1 MNRIKGAF
9 ASLALVSALVFALGG
24 TSYGQSNFTARL
36 TGAQEA
42 PFPGVATAA
51 VGSGSFVLIP
61 GGLQFYLTVEG
72 LSGPITAADFE
83 DAPPGML
90 GPTVRDILTEFGGTH
105 TAAGLWSTSDTQALT
120 STLVSELVEGNV
132 CVNIHTAA
140 NPAGEIR
147 GQVQLSSGVHFT
159 ANLQPTQV
167 NPPSGATGTGAG
179 TFTLTDQSLFYKIT
193 VTGLGTPITGASIR
207 TSAIG
212 VNGPITFPIGATFVG
227 TSAEGFINL
236 TPADR
241 MALLAGDMYVNIET
255 GPFPAGQIRGQL
267 DLAGGFGFTIKLDG
281 SQETPANPS
290 PGLGTASATLTSAG
304 LLLDL
309 SASGLT
315 GGITGAHLHDAPAGV
330 PGPIVRD
337 IMPDFISPTSALTL
351 WRSDDPMP
359 MTPALLKELLNNNIY
374 VNLHTAAFPGGEI
387 RGQLVLN
394 TPAPAP
400 MATYT
405 ANLTGPQEE
414 PPTGAPGLGTGTFQ
428 LTPGGLT
435 FRVTVDGLT
444 GPITAAHFHN
454 AAIGVSG
461 AVVRPMAAAELIGP
475 NTFAGVWTPADPSPF
490 TAALMT
496 ELFKGNIYFNVH
508 TGAFPGGEIRG
519 QLLPASGAEFE
530 ARLTSGQET
539 PPNGTTGLG
548 TGSFTLTPHGL
559 AFNITADGLS
569 GAITGAHFHSSPRGV
584 GGPVVRGF
592 TAAEFITPTTLAG
605 VWKPT
610 DASPLTP
617 ALVTELLKGNVYVN
631 LHTAAFPGGE
641 IRGQLTLSG
650 GIAEGARPVGS
661 QETPAVVTPGKA
673 TAAMTLT
680 DEGHVFRFSANDMTG
695 LPTAA
700 HFHDAPV
707 GVPGPVVRPIYA
719 TETLGSESADG
730 VWKTS
735 DADPLTTGLLGEMVI
750 ENLYLNL
757 HTALNPG
764 GEIRGQLGS
773 PQSTVGVGE
782 TPIRGSA
789 LRLSSAPNP
798 ATDGATISFFLPRRS
813 EVSLRVFDVTGAE
826 VARLVHGMRDGG
838 WHQVSFDTARLSNG
852 VYFFDLDAGGARANR
867 KLLVIR

>member
-1 MNRIKGAF
+1 MNRIQGAF
-9 ASLALVSALVFALGG
+9 ASLVLLVLFFAVSGI
-24 TSYGQSNFTARL
+24 SYAQSNFTARL
-36 TGAQEA
+36 TGPQET
-42 PFPGVATAA
+42 PFPGIATAA
-51 VGSGSFVLIP
+51 TGSGSFVLTP
-61 GGLQFYLTVEG
+61 AGLQFFVTVEG
-72 LSGPITAADFE
+72 LSGPITAADLQ
-83 DAPPGML
+83 DAPPGMP
-90 GPTVRDILTEFGGTH
+90 GPSVRDILSEFGASH
-105 TAAGLWSTSDTQALT
+105 TAAGLWSSSDTQALT
-120 STLVSELVEGNV
+120 TTLVSELLEGNL

-179 TFTLTDQSLFYKIT
+179 SFTLTDKTLHYKIT
-193 VTGLGTPITGASIR
+193 VTGLGVPITGASIR
-207 TSAIG
+207 TAAIG
-212 VNGPITFPIGATFVG
+212 VNGAITFPIGPSFVG

-236 TPADR
+236 SPVDR
-241 MALLAGDMYVNIET
+241 MALLAGDLYVNIET
-255 GPFPAGQIRGQL
+255 GPFPAGQIRGQIN
-267 DLAGGFGFTIKLDG
+267 LAGGFGFTIKMDG
-281 SQETPANPS
+281 GQETPANAS

-315 GGITGAHLHDAPAGV
+315 GAVTGAHLHNAPAGA

-337 IMPDFISPTSALTL
+337 IMPDFISATSALTL
-351 WRSDDPMP
+351 WRSDDAMP
-359 MTPALLKELLNNNIY
+359 MTPTLVKELLNNNIY
-374 VNLHTAAFPGGEI
+374 VNLHTAAFGGGEI

-405 ANLTGPQEE
+405 ANLTGAQEE
-414 PPTGAPGLGTGTFQ
+414 PPTGAAGLGTGTFQ

-461 AVVRPMAAAELIGP
+461 GVVRPMAAAELIGP

-490 TAALMT
+490 TAAMMT

-530 ARLTSGQET
+530 ARLQSAQET
-539 PPNGTTGLG
+539 PPNGTVGLG

-559 AFNITADGLS
+559 AFNITADGLT
-569 GAITGAHFHSSPRGV
+569 GAITAAHFHNAARGI
-584 GGPVVRGF
+584 GGGVVRGF
-592 TAAEFITPTTLAG
+592 TAGEFITPTTLAG

-617 ALVTELLKGNVYVN
+617 ALVTELLKGNLYVN

-641 IRGQLTLSG
+641 IRGQVTLSG

-661 QETPAVVTPGKA
+661 QETPPVVTPGKA

-680 DEGHVFRFSANDMTG
+680 DEGHVFRFSANDMSG

-719 TETLGSESADG
+719 AETLGSESADG

-735 DADPLTTGLLGEMVI
+735 DADPLTTSLLGEMMI

-757 HTALNPG
+757 HTAANPS

-773 PQSTVGVGE
+773 PQSTVGVGGM
-782 TPIRGSA
+782 PIRGA
-789 LRLSSAPNP
+789 GLQLASAPNP
-798 ATDGATISFFLPRRS
+798 AAEGATVSFFLPRRT

-826 VARLVHGMRDGG
+826 VARLVHGMSDGG
-838 WHQVSFDTARLSNG
+838 WHHVSFDTARLSNG
-852 VYFFDLDAGGARANR
+852 VYFVDLDAAGGRANH